1 MSSAPSIARKNK
13 RNALIFLG
21 LAILLTVLLA
31 GSLSQV
37 EFQPGLPPP
46 VLQGRNLVLPEAPQP
61 LAPVQSADYFRIY
74 LVGIILAV
82 YLLVMFFRWIMGL
95 ARKDLLKSLLI
106 LLGIIIIAIL
116 ISYLI
121 PNISVDTLGLPVPT
135 PLPSPEPTPLG
146 PTPPALTWLV
156 GVGLAILGAFLF
168 YIWLASRKKPDQ
180 ASLIA
185 REIEKARQELLA
197 GMNLDEVIMR
207 CYQHMSLVLQQEAGV
222 ERQAYMTPAEF
233 ERELVAEGLPQGPVQ
248 QLTHLFENVRY
259 GNWTPAPSDERAAL
273 DCLNKIISHLREGKG
288 RDGDE

>member
-1 MSSAPSIARKNK
+1 MARKNK

-21 LAILLTVLLA
+21 LAFLLTVLLA

-46 VLQGRNLVLPEAPQP
+46 ILQGRNLILPEAPQP
-61 LAPVQSADYFRIY
+61 LAPVQSANYFRIY
-74 LVGIILAV
+74 LVGIILAI
-82 YLLVMFFRWIMGL
+82 YLLVMLLRWIMGL

-106 LLGIIIIAIL
+106 LLGIISISIF

-121 PNISVDTLGLPVPT
+121 PNISVDTLGLPIPT

-156 GVGLAILGAFLF
+156 GVSLAVLGTFLF
-168 YIWLASRKKPDQ
+168 SAWLASRNKPDQ

-185 REIEKARQELLA
+185 QEIEIARQNLLA
-197 GMNLDEVIMR
+197 GMDLDEVILR

-233 ERELVAEGLPQGPVQ
+233 ERELVAEGLPRHPVQ

-273 DCLNKIISHLREGKG
+273 ESLNKIIRHIREGKD
-288 RDGDE
+288 REDNE